1 MIPYYILLYFMLR
14 NFIVL
19 LSSDVSVRNMIATVQ
34 EIAFAFQKLINLSN
48 NNYVGTI
55 VKGKL
60 DG

>member
-1 MIPYYILLYFMLR
+1 MLR

-34 EIAFAFQKLINLSN
+34 EIAFAFQKLVNLSN